1 MKFRTGGQT
10 GVDRAVLDFCL
21 ENQMQIGGWCPAGRK
36 AEDGTIPT
44 HYPLD
49 ALEGV
54 GYGERTESNVRDS
67 DGTLILHLG
76 NISGGTQLTAECC
89 RKLGKPSLSL
99 NLRSVDKEAQVE
111 KLLEFMV
118 SEKIRELNV
127 AGPQASEES
136 EAYGK
141 TRIFLRLF
149 LSALRK
155 RE

>member
-21 ENQMQIGGWCPAGRK
+21 KNQEEVCGWCPAGRK

-49 ALEGV
+49 ELEGA
-54 GYGERTESNVRDS
+54 GYGERTEANVRDS
-67 DGTLILHLG
+67 EGTLILHLG
-76 NISGGTQLTAECC
+76 NISGGTQLTEECC
-89 RKLGKPSLSL
+89 RKLEKPFLSL
-99 NLRSVDKEAQVE
+99 NLISEDKEAQVE
-111 KLLEFMV
+111 EILEFME

-127 AGPQASEES
+127 AGPRASEES
-136 EAYGK
+136 EVYGK
-141 TRIFLRLF
+141 TRIFLQLF

>member
-21 ENQMQIGGWCPAGRK
+21 ENQMQICGWWRAGRK

-44 HYPLD
+44 NYPLD
-49 ALEGV
+49 ELEGA
-54 GYGERTESNVRDS
+54 GYGDRTETNVRDS
-67 DGTLILHLG
+67 EGTLILHLG
-76 NISGGTQLTAECC
+76 NISGGTQLTVECC
-89 RKLGKPSLSL
+89 RKLGKPCLSL
-99 NLRSVDKEAQVE
+99 NLRSVDMEAQVE
-111 KLLEFMV
+111 ELLEFIE
-118 SEKIRELNV
+118 SEKISELNV
-127 AGPQASEES
+127 AGPRASEES

-141 TRIFLRLF
+141 TRIFLQLF

>member
-1 MKFRTGGQT
+1 M
-10 GVDRAVLDFCL
+10 DRAVLDFCL
-21 ENQMQIGGWCPAGRK
+21 ENQEEVCGWCPAGRK

-49 ALEGV
+49 ELEGA
-54 GYGERTESNVRDS
+54 GYGERTEANVRDS

-89 RKLGKPSLSL
+89 RKLGKPCLSL
-99 NLRSVDKEAQVE
+99 NLKSVDKEVQVKE
-111 KLLEFMV
+111 LLEFME

-127 AGPQASEES
+127 AGPRASEES
-136 EAYGK
+136 EAYDK
-141 TRIFLRLF
+141 ARIFLQLF

>member
-10 GVDRAVLDFCL
+10 GVDRAVLHFCL
-21 ENQMQIGGWCPAGRK
+21 ENQEEVCGWCPAGRK

-49 ALEGV
+49 ELQGA
-54 GYGERTESNVRDS
+54 GYGERTEANVRDS

-89 RKLGKPSLSL
+89 RKLGKPCLSL
-99 NLRSVDKEAQVE
+99 NMISVDKEAQIE
-111 KLLEFMV
+111 ELLEFME

-127 AGPQASEES
+127 AGPRASEES
-136 EAYGK
+136 EAYDK
-141 TRIFLRLF
+141 ARIFLQLF

>member
-1 MKFRTGGQT
+1 M
-10 GVDRAVLDFCL
+10 DRAVLHFCL
-21 ENQMQIGGWCPAGRK
+21 ENQEEVCGWCPAGRK

-49 ALEGV
+49 ELQGA
-54 GYGERTESNVRDS
+54 GYGERTEANVRDS

-89 RKLGKPSLSL
+89 RKLGKPCLSL
-99 NLRSVDKEAQVE
+99 NMISVDKEAQIE
-111 KLLEFMV
+111 ELLEFME

-127 AGPQASEES
+127 AGPRASEES
-136 EAYGK
+136 EAYDK
-141 TRIFLRLF
+141 ARIFLQLF

>member
-21 ENQMQIGGWCPAGRK
+21 ENQEEVGGWCPAGRK

-49 ALEGV
+49 ELEGA
-54 GYGERTESNVRDS
+54 GYGERTEANVRDS

-76 NISGGTQLTAECC
+76 NISGGTQLTVECC

-99 NLRSVDKEAQVE
+99 NLKSVDKEAQAE
-111 KLLEFMV
+111 ELLEFMV

-127 AGPQASEES
+127 AGPRASEES
-136 EAYGK
+136 DVYGK

>member
-21 ENQMQIGGWCPAGRK
+21 ENQEEVGGWCPAGRK

-49 ALEGV
+49 ELEGA
-54 GYGERTESNVRDS
+54 GYGERTEANVRDS

-76 NISGGTQLTAECC
+76 NISGGTKLTEECC

-99 NLRSVDKEAQVE
+99 NLISVDKEAQVE

-127 AGPQASEES
+127 AGPRASEES

-141 TRIFLRLF
+141 TRIFYSYSLVH
-149 LSALRK
+149 
-155 RE
+155 

>member
-21 ENQMQIGGWCPAGRK
+21 ENQEEVGGWCPAGRK

-49 ALEGV
+49 ELEGV
-54 GYGERTESNVRDS
+54 SYGERTEANVRDS

-76 NISGGTQLTAECC
+76 NISGGTQLTVECC

-99 NLRSVDKEAQVE
+99 NLKSVDKEAQAE
-111 KLLEFMV
+111 ELLEFME

-127 AGPQASEES
+127 AGPRASEES
-136 EAYGK
+136 EAYVK
-141 TRIFLRLF
+141 TRAFLHLF

>member
-1 MKFRTGGQT
+1 M
-10 GVDRAVLDFCL
+10 DRAVLDFCL
-21 ENQMQIGGWCPAGRK
+21 ENDGEVCGWCPAGRK
-36 AEDGTIPT
+36 AEDGVIPT

-49 ALEGV
+49 ELEGA
-54 GYGERTESNVRDS
+54 GYGERTEANVRDS
-67 DGTLILHLG
+67 NGTLILHLG
-76 NISGGTQLTAECC
+76 NISGGTQLTLECC

-99 NLRSVDKEAQVE
+99 NLKSVDKEAQVE

-127 AGPQASEES
+127 AGPRASEES
-136 EAYGK
+136 EVYGK
-141 TRIFLRLF
+141 TRIFLHLF

>member
-21 ENQMQIGGWCPAGRK
+21 ENQEEVCGWCPDGRK

-49 ALEGV
+49 ELEGA
-54 GYGERTESNVRDS
+54 GYGERTEANVRDS
-67 DGTLILHLG
+67 DGTLILHPG

-89 RKLGKPSLSL
+89 RKLGKPCLSL

-111 KLLEFMV
+111 ELLEFME

-127 AGPQASEES
+127 AGPRASEES

-141 TRIFLRLF
+141 TRIFLQLF
-149 LSALRK
+149 LSALRNK
-155 RE
+155 E

>member
-21 ENQMQIGGWCPAGRK
+21 ENQEEVGGWCPAGRK

-49 ALEGV
+49 ELEGA
-54 GYGERTESNVRDS
+54 GYGERTEANVRDS

-76 NISGGTQLTAECC
+76 NISGGTKLTEECC

-99 NLRSVDKEAQVE
+99 NLISVDKEAQVE

-127 AGPQASEES
+127 AGPRASEES

-141 TRIFLRLF
+141 TRIFLQLF
-149 LSALRK
+149 FSALRK

>member
-49 ALEGV
+49 ELEGA
-54 GYGERTESNVRDS
+54 GYGERTKANVRDS
-67 DGTLILHLG
+67 DGTLILHFG
-76 NISGGTQLTAECC
+76 NISGGTKLTAECS

-118 SEKIRELNV
+118 SKKIRILNV
-127 AGPQASEES
+127 AGPRASEES

>member
-1 MKFRTGGQT
+1 M
-10 GVDRAVLDFCL
+10 DRAVLDFCL
-21 ENQMQIGGWCPAGRK
+21 ENQEEVCGWCPAGRK
-36 AEDGTIPT
+36 AEDGIIPT

-49 ALEGV
+49 ELEGA
-54 GYGERTESNVRDS
+54 GYGERTEANVRDS
-67 DGTLILHLG
+67 EGTLILHLG
-76 NISGGTQLTAECC
+76 NISGGTKLTEECC

-99 NLRSVDKEAQVE
+99 NLISVDKEAQVE

-127 AGPQASEES
+127 AGPRASEES

-141 TRIFLRLF
+141 TRIFLQLF
-149 LSALRK
+149 FSALRK

>member
-49 ALEGV
+49 ELEGA
-54 GYGERTESNVRDS
+54 GYRERTEANVLDS
-67 DGTLILHLG
+67 EGTLILHLG
-76 NISGGTQLTAECC
+76 NISGGTKLTAECC

-99 NLRSVDKEAQVE
+99 NLISVDKEAQVE

-127 AGPQASEES
+127 AGPRASEES

-141 TRIFLRLF
+141 TRIFLQLF

>member
-21 ENQMQIGGWCPAGRK
+21 KNQEEVCGWCPAGRK

-49 ALEGV
+49 ELQGA
-54 GYGERTESNVRDS
+54 GYGERTEANVRDS
-67 DGTLILHLG
+67 EGTLILHLG

-89 RKLGKPSLSL
+89 RKLEKPFLSL
-99 NLRSVDKEAQVE
+99 NLISDDKEAQVE
-111 KLLEFMV
+111 ELLEFME

-127 AGPQASEES
+127 AGPRASEES
-136 EAYGK
+136 EVYGK
-141 TRIFLRLF
+141 TRIFLQLF

>member
-1 MKFRTGGQT
+1 MNFRTGGQT

-49 ALEGV
+49 ELEGV
-54 GYGERTESNVRDS
+54 GYGERTEANVLDS

-76 NISGGTQLTAECC
+76 NISGGTQLTEECC
-89 RKLGKPSLSL
+89 RKLGKPCLSL

-111 KLLEFMV
+111 ELLEFME
-118 SEKIRELNV
+118 SEKIRELNI
-127 AGPQASEES
+127 AGPRASEES
-136 EAYGK
+136 EAYDK
-141 TRIFLRLF
+141 ARIFLQLF

>member
-21 ENQMQIGGWCPAGRK
+21 ENQEEVCGWCPAGRK

-49 ALEGV
+49 ELEGA
-54 GYGERTESNVRDS
+54 GYGERTEANVRDS
-67 DGTLILHLG
+67 DGTLIIHLG
-76 NISGGTQLTAECC
+76 NISGGTQLTAECS
-89 RKLGKPSLSL
+89 RELGKPCLSL
-99 NLRSVDKEAQVE
+99 NLISVDMEAQVE
-111 KLLEFMV
+111 ELLEFME

-127 AGPQASEES
+127 AGPRASEES
-136 EAYGK
+136 EVYGK
-141 TRIFLRLF
+141 TRIFLQLF

>member
-1 MKFRTGGQT
+1 M
-10 GVDRAVLDFCL
+10 DRAVLDFCL
-21 ENQMQIGGWCPAGRK
+21 ENQMQICGWCPAGRK

-49 ALEGV
+49 ELEGV
-54 GYGERTESNVRDS
+54 GYGERTEANVRDS

-99 NLRSVDKEAQVE
+99 NLRSVDKESQVE

-118 SEKIRELNV
+118 SKKIRILNV
-127 AGPQASEES
+127 AGPRASEES

-141 TRIFLRLF
+141 TRIFLQLF